1 MDFGLLSTG
10 SLSVPATPWDTDGD
24 RAAAVPIDAAKVRFA
39 RDLPQLA
46 EDRSPLMTLLF
57 AAIGA
62 TVAALLEASLTAPFL
77 TVGHATLHPV
87 LVLAVIWTI
96 AAGFERG
103 IVVAVVGGLV
113 LDILFARALGASA
126 FALLVAVG
134 GTTLLLQPMA
144 RLRTLAPIVAVP
156 LFSLVNSLLVYVLT
170 SSGPVAD
177 PIGLFVPSAI
187 YDGLLGLLVGPLVV
201 SIRDR
206 RAQVERVDW

>member
-1 MDFGLLSTG
+1 MS
-10 SLSVPATPWDTDGD
+10 
-24 RAAAVPIDAAKVRFA
+24 
-39 RDLPQLA
+39 
-46 EDRSPLMTLLF
+46 LLF

-77 TVGHATLHPV
+77 TVGNATLHPV

-103 IVVAVVGGLV
+103 VIVAFVGGVV
-113 LDILFARALGASA
+113 LDILLARPLGASA

-134 GTTLLLQPMA
+134 GATLILQPMA

-156 LFSLVNSLLVYVLT
+156 VLSLVNSLVVNILT
-170 SSGPVAD
+170 SSGPVPD
-177 PIGLFVPSAI
+177 PIGLFAPSAI
-187 YDGLLGLLVGPLVV
+187 YDGLLGLIVGPLVV

>member
-1 MDFGLLSTG
+1 MS
-10 SLSVPATPWDTDGD
+10 
-24 RAAAVPIDAAKVRFA
+24 
-39 RDLPQLA
+39 
-46 EDRSPLMTLLF
+46 LLF

-62 TVAALLEASLTAPFL
+62 TVDALLEASLTAPFL
-77 TVGHATLHPV
+77 TVGNATLHPV

-103 IVVAVVGGLV
+103 VIVAFVGGVV
-113 LDILFARALGASA
+113 LDILLARPLGASA

-134 GTTLLLQPMA
+134 GATLILQPMA

-156 LFSLVNSLLVYVLT
+156 VLSLVNSLLVNILT
-170 SSGPVAD
+170 SSGPVPD
-177 PIGLFVPSAI
+177 PIGLFAPSAI
-187 YDGLLGLLVGPLVV
+187 YDGLLGLVVGPLVV